1 MKGFRA
7 FLLQGNLIELATAFV
22 IGTAFA
28 AVIKALVDDVVNPV
42 IAIPGGKPNFDSFH
56 ATANG
61 SVILYGTFITAL
73 ISFVLIGAA
82 LYVFIVLPY
91 TRYRERRAGP
101 PPRVP
106 APNAS
111 ARFRWE
117 RAAARTAPRRSPR
130 RALLDVRP
138 DTRRPL
144 HRADAGRPVRHRQA
158 APGRLRRRAGLRV

>member
-1 MKGFRA
+1 VKGFRA

-101 PPRVP
+101 
-106 APNAS
+106 
-111 ARFRWE
+111 
-117 RAAARTAPRRSPR
+117 AAATTRPCPECLSEIPLGARRCSYCTAPVTPQ
-130 RALLDVRP
+130 
-138 DTRRPL
+138 
-144 HRADAGRPVRHRQA
+144 GA
-158 APGRLRRRAGLRV
+158 A